1 MIIYMF
7 AALIFFIGL
16 YGIIAKK
23 NIIKLIVGIN
33 IVGYALNLLLI
44 LLGYKREGIAPILT
58 PDIPVETFVERAVD
72 PLPQALVLTSI
83 VIDLA
88 FAAFL
93 AALAIRIFEKYNTF
107 DTDKIR
113 RLKG

>member
-1 MIIYMF
+1 MIIYLF
-7 AALIFFIGL
+7 VALIFFIGL

-23 NIIKLIVGIN
+23 NIIKIIVGVN
-33 IVGYALNLLLI
+33 IVGYAINLLFI
-44 LLGYKREGIAPILT
+44 LLGYRWEGIAPILT
-58 PDIPVETFVERAVD
+58 RDMNVERFATTAVD
-72 PLPQALVLTSI
+72 PLPQAIVLTSI

-88 FAAFL
+88 FAAFI
-93 AALAIRIFEKYNTF
+93 AALAIRLFEKYGTF

>member
-1 MIIYMF
+1 MIIYILVALMF
-7 AALIFFIGL
+7 FTGL

-23 NIIKLIVGIN
+23 NIIKIIVGVN
-33 IVGYALNLLLI
+33 IVGYVTSLLFVI
-44 LLGYKREGIAPILT
+44 FGYKWDGIAPILT
-58 PDIPVETFVERAVD
+58 QDMNYSQFVERAVD

-88 FAAFL
+88 FVAFL
-93 AALAIRIFEKYNTF
+93 AALAIRIFERYGTF
-107 DTDKIR
+107 DIDKIR